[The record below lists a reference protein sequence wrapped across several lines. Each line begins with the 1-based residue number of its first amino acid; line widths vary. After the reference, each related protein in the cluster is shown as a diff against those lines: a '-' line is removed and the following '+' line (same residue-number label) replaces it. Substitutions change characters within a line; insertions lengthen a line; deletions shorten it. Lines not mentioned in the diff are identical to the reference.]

1 MTLRSTNEF
10 NFAGGKEDGNCVATF
25 GVCCVIGY
33 VVSNFYN
40 NHDDLQCHCPLN
52 NHELEC
58 GAWICMICVILY
70 IHKYI

>member
-40 NHDDLQCHCPLN
+40 NLQFASTLP
-52 NHELEC
+52 
-58 GAWICMICVILY
+58 MYVLY
-70 IHKYI
+70 KRHLFDKTEMCRQ